1 MGENFNVL
9 GKIQTR
15 TNFFRSNR
23 KKLKIDKDGNESVV
37 TISCKIKFNDSAR
50 FIASLLSSLVD
61 NLTVGICKTKCRYC
75 DCFLEYESVKCD

>member
-1 MGENFNVL
+1 MGENFDVL

-37 TISCKIKFNDSAR
+37 TISCKIG
-50 FIASLLSSLVD
+50 VHPY
-61 NLTVGICKTKCRYC
+61 RYM
-75 DCFLEYESVKCD
+75 DGKILM